1 MPREPESR
9 PPPGEDERALWRAV
23 TRDTVPLKGRNRPP
37 PRPAPAA
44 PPAVAAG
51 STAAVPRAPP
61 PPSTPPPPS
70 PPPPSPPPLDH
81 GRAPGLDKR
90 TAERLKRG
98 QLAIEARIDLHGLTR
113 ADAHRELTAFIDG
126 AHKAGRRC
134 VLVITGKGAR
144 AENGNGGVL
153 RGAVPRWLNQ
163 APLRPRLLA
172 FCYAQPKHGGDGA
185 LYLLLKRRR

>member
-9 PPPGEDERALWRAV
+9 PPPGEDEQALWRAV

-37 PRPAPAA
+37 PRPAPTAA
-44 PPAVAAG
+44 PAGAAAA
-51 STAAVPRAPP
+51 TTAVPR
-61 PPSTPPPPS
+61 
-70 PPPPSPPPLDH
+70 PPPPSPPPLEH

-113 ADAHRELTAFIDG
+113 ADAHRAITAFIDG

>member
-9 PPPGEDERALWRAV
+9 PPPGEDDRALWRAV

-37 PRPAPAA
+37 PRPVPAAAPAA
-44 PPAVAAG
+44 AAAG

-61 PPSTPPPPS
+61 PPSPTPPPS
-70 PPPPSPPPLDH
+70 PPPPLDH

-113 ADAHRELTAFIDG
+113 ADAHRALTAFIDG
-126 AHKAGRRC
+126 AHQAGRRC
-134 VLVITGKGAR
+134 VLVITGKGLG
-144 AENGNGGVL
+144 AENGGVL